1 VVDTFRTPKNLAI
14 AWRWMLKTQS
24 TGLLSAAMA
33 SPLLVKSPLW
43 GAPTGADLQTEI
55 KRLKLGHTWTTTMS
69 SSEYRD
75 TLHVRYT
82 NQGMSGVGD
91 GAPIVRYHEDAEG
104 ARETVEAAR
113 EFQSAADPWQFQK
126 LMQDVFRK
134 IDGQYG
140 GQGFHRHR
148 HCFAGLDWQE
158 AQCAA
163 LPLSDWIQQ
172 QPPLIRFASASTRLK
187 LLGRKCEKQN
197 NFRFLKSKLASRL
210 TSRPSRL
217 CGALSTSHCGWTP
230 TRAGPIREAVPQDQ
244 LARVGRA

>member
-1 VVDTFRTPKNLAI
+1 
-14 AWRWMLKTQS
+14 
-24 TGLLSAAMA
+24 
-33 SPLLVKSPLW
+33 
-43 GAPTGADLQTEI
+43 
-55 KRLKLGHTWTTTMS
+55 LGHTWTTTMS

-82 NQGMSGVGD
+82 NQGMSGVGE

-104 ARETVEAAR
+104 ARQTVAAAR

-126 LMQDVFRK
+126 LMQDVFSK
-134 IDGQYG
+134 IDRQYG
-140 GQGFHRHR
+140 GQGFHR

-172 QPPLIRFASASTRLK
+172 QPPSLRFASASTRLK

-217 CGALSTSHCGWTP
+217 CRALPRSHCGWTP
-230 TRAGPIREAVPQDQ
+230 TRAGPIKRGGAQDQ
-244 LARVGRA
+244 LARVARG